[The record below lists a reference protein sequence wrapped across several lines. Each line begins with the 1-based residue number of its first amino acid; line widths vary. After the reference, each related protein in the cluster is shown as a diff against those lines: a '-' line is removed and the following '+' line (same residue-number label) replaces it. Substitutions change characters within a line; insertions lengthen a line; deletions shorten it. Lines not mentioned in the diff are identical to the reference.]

1 MSIAFRIFHSLLWST
16 QSNHNV
22 INSKSLKDIGHV
34 INHNGKECEKEWVYM
49 YITQSLYCTS
59 GDAGNSVS
67 ISGLGRYPG
76 GGNGNPLQYSC
87 EGKSHGQRSLM
98 GYSYWDYTAK
108 LRYSQSQSKVTVLWC
123 WDAEFSSQGRNSIVP
138 FAAWGAVYLFSSSQ
152 AKQMLN
158 AIFTLP
164 LFHKSK
170 NCLWDFFWLAKMG
183 SNIGFFHKSNV
194 E

>member
-22 INSKSLKDIGHV
+22 INSKSLKDTGHV

-87 EGKSHGQRSLM
+87 RENPMDREA
-98 GYSYWDYTAK
+98 WWATATDYTTK
-108 LRYSQSQSKVTVLWC
+108 LRYSQTQSKVTVLWR

-170 NCLWDFFWLAKMG
+170 NSLWDFFWLAKMG